1 MVSPLPCNFLQS
13 EGVRCKGVSG
23 FVAYRKTVQ
32 WTVFSGEG
40 AAAPVLFV
48 KQESP
53 HIIYK
58 CYKKEQNQPFFSFS
72 FLKKESILSLYVLMP
87 TLEGGTY
94 D

>member
-1 MVSPLPCNFLQS
+1 MAFFMYRAKFCRTLGDVSCRQW
-13 EGVRCKGVSG
+13 VRS
-23 FVAYRKTVQ
+23 AWKTVQ
-32 WTVFSGEG
+32 WTVFSGER

-72 FLKKESILSLYVLMP
+72 FLKKESILLLYVLMP